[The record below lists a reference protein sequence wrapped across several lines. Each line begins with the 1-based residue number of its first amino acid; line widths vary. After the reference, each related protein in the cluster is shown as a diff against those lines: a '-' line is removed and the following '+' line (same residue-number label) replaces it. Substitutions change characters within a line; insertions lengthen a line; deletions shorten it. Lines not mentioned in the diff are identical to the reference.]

1 MASLIALSYIAKSLV
16 SKVYEF
22 DSKRH
27 KLKPGDNL
35 VVTGRGKPKL
45 VMTKDEYVE
54 HKLNHHKR
62 EFREGA
68 HKRGYTTLAIDP
80 NHNPQF
86 ANMLRHEIKTGR
98 PSMGYIRLGNGG
110 IEVNEDNGAYSLA
123 GIQRQIKTKA
133 PKGFN
138 YKNERFER
146 KTRVPLHDSKA
157 MHSVY
162 DTSSTKYNR
171 QALDRFNED
180 VGHKPKKGSMSDVI
194 HNSKHAVK
202 GIHYGGKP
210 KMDHEYKIYYTQ
222 NMVDEEVNRHTYP
235 LEDRQAK
242 LFVATLPDP
251 YGRRKPLT
259 KKQLAAH
266 KAEITSLQ
274 KEIDMHN
281 KKAVKHQKYVND
293 LVGHSNRKLKTHQ
306 GLFGGKQ

>member
-1 MASLIALSYIAKSLV
+1 MASLIALSYIAKSAV

-22 DSKRH
+22 DKKKH
-27 KLKPGDNL
+27 KLKRGDHL

-54 HKLNHHKR
+54 HKLNNHKR

-86 ANMLRHEIKTGR
+86 ANMLRHEIKTGKPVIGGR
-98 PSMGYIRLGNGG
+98 NYNGG
-110 IEVNEDNGAYSLA
+110 IYVTESDGWQSL
-123 GIQRQIKTKA
+123 GTIQQQIKNKT
-133 PKGFN
+133 PKGFDYTN
-138 YKNERFER
+138 NKRT
-146 KTRVPLHDSKA
+146 KRVPLHDSKV

-171 QALDRFNED
+171 QALDRFNEAT
-180 VGHKPKKGSMSDVI
+180 GYKPKKGSKTDVI
-194 HNSKHAVK
+194 HNSKHAVR

-210 KMDHEYKIYYTQ
+210 KIDNDYKIHYTQ

-235 LEDRQAK
+235 LEQKQAR
-242 LFVATLPDP
+242 LFVAMH
-251 YGRRKPLT
+251 GVINGKPVT
-259 KKQLAAH
+259 KKQFAEH
-266 KAEITSLQ
+266 KKMIIDLQ

-293 LVGHSNRKLKTHQ
+293 LVGHSNRKLQTYR
-306 GLFGGKQ
+306 GVYGGKQ